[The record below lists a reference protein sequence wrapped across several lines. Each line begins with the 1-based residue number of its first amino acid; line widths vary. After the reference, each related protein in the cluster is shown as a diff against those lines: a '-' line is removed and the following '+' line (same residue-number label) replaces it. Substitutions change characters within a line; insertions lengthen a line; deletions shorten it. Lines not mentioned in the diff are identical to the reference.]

1 MANSNVDSMVKAKE
15 LAESKQSEMEREKM
29 MIELELKE
37 NIQRHKIEQ
46 QETRQ
51 MLLQAEEKISGLQ
64 KKSERLRE
72 MQLTIDNLHD
82 QIEKMESERE
92 AMQKQMKLDQL
103 LKETAV
109 SKLTEVMQK
118 KDPRTRTG
126 ATRSDI
132 MKKDKEIRKLR
143 KDLDTERDK
152 YAKMVSRYQSDLSD
166 IQSQVTEEQQQRH
179 ALQIDLENRE
189 SEIEKLKHL
198 VRTSANEKDGPG
210 VDTLLPKDQRLES
223 VMEVPKAKNI
233 RKHGWKSQYVVV
245 DYEARGIAF
254 YDKEEDR
261 TPQLTI
267 EFEQLQKV
275 RSVGP
280 GDPQV
285 SRAFKRDIPFIFQV
299 GYTTSLEHMPKK
311 DEETSLFTRFYQKD
325 ELREST
331 LLVKAKSTEER
342 DYWVTRLSRLGSRR
356 DNLPNS
362 SPGSGRK
369 DAQTPRM
376 TDRM

>member
-1 MANSNVDSMVKAKE
+1 LVAA
-15 LAESKQSEMEREKM
+15 
-29 MIELELKE
+29 
-37 NIQRHKIEQ
+37 
-46 QETRQ
+46 
-51 MLLQAEEKISGLQ
+51 
-64 KKSERLRE
+64 
-72 MQLTIDNLHD
+72 IDNLHD

-267 EFEQLQKV
+267 EFEWV
-275 RSVGP
+275 IRS
-280 GDPQV
+280 Q
-285 SRAFKRDIPFIFQV
+285 
-299 GYTTSLEHMPKK
+299 
-311 DEETSLFTRFYQKD
+311 FT
-325 ELREST
+325 
-331 LLVKAKSTEER
+331 
-342 DYWVTRLSRLGSRR
+342 
-356 DNLPNS
+356 
-362 SPGSGRK
+362 
-369 DAQTPRM
+369 
-376 TDRM
+376 